1 MDRDARKQ
9 TGPQDRLQPRSDRDI
24 GCARRSG
31 RVRLDRAYFFLA
43 NVIVFSS
50 FFPFFNP
57 LLDFLAAMRFSFFT
71 VALCGQLGPRAATVR
86 PNIDHATCDGYHL
99 LNVEGRR
106 NACRTR
112 CRAGVE
118 LFINS

>member
-1 MDRDARKQ
+1 MRPTDGIF
-9 TGPQDRLQPRSDRDI
+9 GPEEV
-24 GCARRSG
+24 G
-31 RVRLDRAYFFLA
+31 RVPLECAYFFEV

-50 FFPFFNP
+50 FFPFFKALP
-57 LLDFLAAMRFSFFT
+57 DFLAMRFSFFT

-118 LFINS
+118 LFTKS